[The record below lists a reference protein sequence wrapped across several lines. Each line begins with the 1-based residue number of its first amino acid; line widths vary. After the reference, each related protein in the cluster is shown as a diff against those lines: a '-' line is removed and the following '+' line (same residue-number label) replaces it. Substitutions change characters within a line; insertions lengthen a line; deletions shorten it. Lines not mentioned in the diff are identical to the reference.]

1 MGVINMSYI
10 PEADATPFVHHFGY
24 YTQPASNTVGQR
36 IPLAS
41 SGFSISGLS
50 INASGQLVVNA
61 NVCVMVQL
69 ALLMERNDSDNHS
82 ATVRW
87 YDVTNNVYLGSSCR
101 NFLMSSAAAVSRSPI
116 ARAVFRSS
124 SSATLECRL
133 IATSGTAV
141 SYTGAYPSTYHGRGW
156 FSVTRYT

>member
-1 MGVINMSYI
+1 MSYI
-10 PEADATPFVHHFGY
+10 PESDATPFVHHFGY

-36 IPLAS
+36 LPLAS

-50 INASGQLVVNA
+50 INASGQLEVNA
-61 NVCVMVQL
+61 GVCVMVQL
-69 ALLMERNDSDNHS
+69 ALLMERNDSDTHS

-87 YDVTNNVYLGSSCR
+87 YDVTNGVYIGASCR
-101 NFLMSSAAAVSRSPI
+101 NVLMSSASAVARSPI
-116 ARAVFRSS
+116 ARAVFL
-124 SSATLECRL
+124 AATTTTLECRL
-133 IATSGTAV
+133 IATSGTVV